1 MEHGINP
8 SSSPKGCPMVNGFK
22 KKKKRLNI
30 NKSHTHSPAQ
40 TKKKRKKEKKKTL
53 DIPDYSPEWNPGTAL
68 TAQISLLQSHHK
80 HALLLNKQKKIII
93 IFLKRQNKK
102 LVLIT
107 FLTIHN
113 YSKLTSIERGRGHT
127 YGPCLTQVHVG
138 RCRAFVIIAK
148 TNFNF

>member
-1 MEHGINP
+1 
-8 SSSPKGCPMVNGFK
+8 MVNGFK
-22 KKKKRLNI
+22 KKKKKTKYKQI
-30 NKSHTHSPAQ
+30 PHTLPRPN
-40 TKKKRKKEKKKTL
+40 KKKRKKEKKKTL

>member
-1 MEHGINP
+1 MESI
-8 SSSPKGCPMVNGFK
+8 CPPPLRAAQWLMDFFK
-22 KKKKRLNI
+22 KKTKYKQI
-30 NKSHTHSPAQ
+30 PHTLSCPN
-40 TKKKRKKEKKKTL
+40 KKKKERREKKKTL

-148 TNFNF
+148 KNFNF

>member
-1 MEHGINP
+1 MESIRP
-8 SSSPKGCPMVNGFK
+8 PPLRAAQWLMDLK
-22 KKKKRLNI
+22 KKKKKKTKYKQI
-30 NKSHTHSPAQ
+30 PHTLPRPN
-40 TKKKRKKEKKKTL
+40 KKKRKKEKKKTL